1 MKKLLW
7 IFIATVA
14 LSFSACGGSTTNGS
28 ANDSVVADSDSIEA
42 VDSVDTVAVDSVV
55 K

>member
-7 IFIATVA
+7 IFVATVA
-14 LSFSACGGSTTNGS
+14 MTFAACGGSTTDGS
-28 ANDSVVADSDSIEA
+28 ANDSVVADSIDTVV